1 MGKEALRVVAG
12 RALRLRCPR
21 CGVGPLFENVLR
33 YRELERCPSCGFVY
47 DPKGESIAF
56 MYLSTAA
63 LTGCI
68 GLVMVLTH
76 PESRFWG
83 RVALVAGALFVYLTT
98 LPVRKALAI
107 ALNYLHSP
115 D

>member
-1 MGKEALRVVAG
+1 VGKEAFRVVLR

-21 CGVGPLFENVLR
+21 CGVGPIFQKVLR
-33 YRELERCPSCGFVY
+33 YSEYERCPACGFVY

-68 GLVMVLTH
+68 GLVMILTQ
-76 PESRFWG
+76 PESPFWG
-83 RVALVAGALFVYLTT
+83 RVALVAGALVVYLST
-98 LPVRKALAI
+98 LPSRKALAV
-107 ALNYLHSP
+107 ALNYLHS
-115 D
+115 DG